1 MSALYDS
8 AREGYLAGNYDADA
22 DDLRAV
28 LVNVSGVG
36 TLYTFSAAHS
46 VMTSVPAASRIGTP
60 VSLAGKT
67 VTAGVLDA
75 TDTTLVAV
83 TGDTCEA
90 IIIFNEGGGTD
101 ATREL
106 VAYIDGISV
115 TPNGG
120 NITIVWDSGANR
132 IFKL

>member
-8 AREGYLAGNYDADA
+8 AREGYLAGTYDFDA
-22 DDLRAV
+22 DDVRAV
-28 LVNVSGVG
+28 LIDSAD
-36 TLYTFSAAHS
+36 YTFSAAHDFLND
-46 VMTSVPAASRIGTP
+46 VASGARVGTP
-60 VSLAGKT
+60 VALTGKT
-67 VTAGVLDA
+67 TTAGVADA
-75 TDTTLVAV
+75 NDTTLTSV
-83 TGDTCEA
+83 TGDPCEA
-90 IIIFNEGGGTD
+90 IILFNHTGSD
-101 ATREL
+101 ATAEL